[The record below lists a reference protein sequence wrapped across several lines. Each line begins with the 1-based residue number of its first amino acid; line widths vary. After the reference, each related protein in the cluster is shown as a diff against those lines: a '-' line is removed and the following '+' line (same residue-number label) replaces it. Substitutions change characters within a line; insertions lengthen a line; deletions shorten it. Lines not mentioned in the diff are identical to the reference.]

1 MSERYYFAWCRG
13 LTGVIPVK
21 FDDEVSR
28 PRDAMIVY
36 KLNDDEC
43 KLGLTELAIR
53 YPYKE

>member
-1 MSERYYFAWCRG
+1 M
-13 LTGVIPVK
+13 IPVK